1 MLILSLML
9 QGEPGRFGA
18 NNNFDFSL
26 FKAIVLY
33 HTFMILNG
41 AFVSFLKLT
50 NSSHH

>member
-1 MLILSLML
+1 ML
-9 QGEPGRFGA
+9 QGEPERFGA

-33 HTFMILNG
+33 HNTFMILNG